1 MSATMSSTAAV
12 SARAV
17 VRGGAR
23 HAASGGRAAIP
34 VANRRV
40 ASQRAARLV
49 VRAESDAAT
58 EEKPAAAE
66 GETFEYQAEV
76 NRLLDLIVN
85 SLYSNRDVFLREL
98 VSNAS
103 DALDKLRFL
112 SVSDPSMMESQGD
125 MKIQIKGDPVAKTLT
140 IEDTGIG
147 MTSEDLVSSLGT
159 IARSGTAKFMEL
171 LQSKSEGENLI
182 GKFGVGFYSAFLVAD
197 KITVTTKNNADDK
210 TWTWESEINQSSYSI
225 REGGDDAG
233 TLKRGTRIVLHLKE
247 GAEEFAEDTKLTNL
261 VKTYSEF
268 ISFPIEVFAKKS
280 VPKEVEDVDA
290 TAQAT
295 EEYNKRKI
303 AAEATGEEFTEE
315 APKPVMKT
323 EYDDVQEYAVQ
334 NNDKPIWVRAP
345 KDVEKASYD
354 EFFKSTFKEFLDPL
368 AYNHFAVE
376 GDIEFR
382 SILYVPGMAPFE
394 QQDMMARSK
403 AIKLYVR
410 RVFISDE
417 FDDSLL
423 PRYLT
428 FVRGVVDSNDLPLN
442 VSREILQESRV
453 VRVMRK
459 RLIRKTLDML
469 KEISKR
475 DNDDYATFWD
485 AFGRNLKLGVIE
497 DTANRDALAPLLRFE
512 SSSTEKG
519 KHVGLDTYVENMKE
533 GQISIYYVA
542 ADTREAAENSPFLE
556 QLTKKG
562 FEVLFLID
570 PIDEVAMTN
579 LAQYKEKTLVYIS
592 KEDLD
597 LGEEDEA
604 EAAKTKEIEEEYKS
618 LTDWMQGELLGKV
631 EKVTVSKRLTDTP
644 CVLVTSKFGWSA
656 NMERIMKAQAMGD
669 SRASEYMKGK
679 KTMEIN
685 PTSPVILDL
694 KAKQAAGDAGASATA
709 ALLFDTALLT
719 SGFNIDQ
726 PAEFAAKIFAL
737 MDKAVDAAPAPA
749 AEKQEKKDD
758 DEPKA
763 EAVDAEVV

>member
-1 MSATMSSTAAV
+1 MSATMSNAAL
-12 SARAV
+12 SARAI

-23 HAASGGRAAIP
+23 HAARGGRAAIP

-49 VRAESDAAT
+49 VRAEGDAAT

-112 SVSDPSMMESQGD
+112 SVSDPSMLDGQGD

-147 MTSEDLVSSLGT
+147 MTREDLVSSLGT

-171 LQSKSEGENLI
+171 LQSQSEGENLI

-210 TWTWESEINQSSYSI
+210 TWTWESEIGQSSYQI

-233 TLKRGTRIVLHLKE
+233 TLTRGTRIVLHLKE
-247 GAEEFAEDTKLTNL
+247 GAEEFAEDTKLTDL

-290 TAQAT
+290 TAKAT

-303 AAEATGEEFTEE
+303 AAEAAGEDFTEE
-315 APKPVMKT
+315 APAPVMKT

-475 DNDDYATFWD
+475 DNDDYATFWE

-512 SSSTEKG
+512 TSSTEKG
-519 KHVGLDTYVENMKE
+519 KHVGLDAYVENMKE
-533 GQISIYYVA
+533 GQSSIYYVA

-579 LAQYKEKTLVYIS
+579 LAQYKEKTLVDIS

-597 LGEEDEA
+597 LGEEDEE
-604 EAAKTKEIEEEYKS
+604 EAKKTKELEEEYKA
-618 LTDWMQGELLGKV
+618 LTDWMQGELAGKV
-631 EKVTVSKRLTDTP
+631 EKVAVSKRLTDTP

-709 ALLFDTALLT
+709 ELLFDTALLT

-726 PAEFAAKIFAL
+726 PAEFAAKIFGL
-737 MDKAVDAAPAPA
+737 MDKAVAAAPAQ
-749 AEKQEKKDD
+749 EKKEKKDD